1 MRGLLFSGRAPPQ
14 LCFIMRAALKH
25 LKKDPV
31 LAGIL
36 KQAGPFAM
44 QYRDP
49 TFDTLVRSIVSQQ
62 LSGRVA
68 SVIFGRLLAAVSK
81 AHRPP
86 GRHLIE
92 EEHLPKCRLGEPDH
106 GRRPQQSLSQLS
118 STRVCASGH
127 ACSSAELTPAAIMKL
142 RIPRMRK
149 LGLSA
154 QKTLYI
160 RELAK
165 HTRKGTVVFE
175 TLPGMADADVI
186 QHLTQVKGIGV
197 WTAQIFLMFALR
209 REDVL
214 PVADLGIRSAMKK
227 AWALPDLPKP
237 PEMEQIAAAWR
248 PYRSI
253 ASWYLWRYLD
263 GPAEL

>member
-1 MRGLLFSGRAPPQ
+1 
-14 LCFIMRAALKH
+14 MRAALKH

-36 KQAGPFAM
+36 KQVGPCTI

-49 TFDTLVRSIVSQQ
+49 TFDTLVRSIVYQQ

-68 SVIFGRLLAAVSK
+68 SVIFGRLLEAV
-81 AHRPP
+81 R
-86 GRHLIE
+86 
-92 EEHLPKCRLGEPDH
+92 
-106 GRRPQQSLSQLS
+106 S
-118 STRVCASGH
+118 SGDDE
-127 ACSSAELTPAAIMKL
+127 ELTPAGIMKL

-149 LGLSA
+149 LGLSG

-165 HTRKGTVVFE
+165 HTRKGNIVFE
-175 TLPGMADADVI
+175 SLANLPDADVI
-186 QHLTQVKGIGV
+186 AHLTQVKGIGV
-197 WTAQIFLMFALR
+197 WTAQMFLMFALR

-227 AWALPDLPKP
+227 AWNLPDLPKP
-237 PEMEQIAAAWR
+237 PEMEQLAASWQ
-248 PYRSI
+248 PWRSI
-253 ASWYLWRYLD
+253 ACWYLWRYLD
-263 GPAEL
+263 GPAAL